1 MHEHTPPAGKA
12 DANANANANADAGI
26 RDTGIPHAGTPGTGA
41 TETGTADAAGQPLAG
56 GQAAATEE
64 PGFGGKPS
72 AGVHRTGK
80 GPRGSRRG
88 ATRLPGGKGRAA
100 SIAGVAAGVL
110 ILAGA
115 GAVVTAGS
123 LVAEPASSRTVPAA
137 KAAVPAGA
145 SVGVC
150 PGPARLLEGTDAGTD
165 AQFRPESATA
175 ATRVSAAVLSAGGVL
190 PGSRLAHLDGTAA
203 VEIAK
208 DPGPAPTAAAPQE
221 LLAGVVADR
230 TVDQVN
236 VVSANAVANQNA
248 SAAGAM
254 KYTAT
259 DGDLQG
265 SAAATCGQPSNDQWL
280 AGASTTVGRTSVLAL
295 TNASST
301 PATVSLEL
309 FGGRGQIQAP
319 GSRGLL
325 VAPGTTRSVV
335 LAGLAPNE
343 SQLSVHVRSAGGP
356 VAASIQQSFL
366 RGLTPGGVD
375 YISPGTAP
383 GVRQVMTGVDIQ
395 DPAGL
400 ASLTAQ
406 PGYRDAGPALEL
418 TVPGA
423 SDAVVEIKLYGRDG
437 QHALPSGG
445 VITAKAGST
454 TEVSLAG
461 VPAGQYTVAAS
472 SDVSFLAA
480 ARMTRGLQ
488 AGQPSDVAWAASAV
502 RLGSQHVVPV
512 PKGGQRQLVFGVLD
526 SRATITYSPIT
537 ADGKVRA
544 AATADIAGGT
554 TASISIPDQAG
565 GAAVVGYVVSASG
578 DAAYGSVLVGQEGRN
593 DVSSLAFLA
602 AAAGQETVPVSLGY

>member
-1 MHEHTPPAGKA
+1 MHEHAPPAAGRDAAKAEEPGSAESSASPEKPAPAGK
-12 DANANANANADAGI
+12 
-26 RDTGIPHAGTPGTGA
+26 
-41 TETGTADAAGQPLAG
+41 
-56 GQAAATEE
+56 
-64 PGFGGKPS
+64 PS
-72 AGVHRTGK
+72 G
-80 GPRGSRRG
+80 RG

-100 SIAGVAAGVL
+100 SLAAVAAGVL
-110 ILAGA
+110 VLAGG
-115 GAVVTAGS
+115 GAVVAAGS
-123 LVAEPASSRTVPAA
+123 LVAGPESSRTVPAA
-137 KAAVPAGA
+137 EAAVPAGA
-145 SVGVC
+145 SLGVC

-175 ATRVSAAVLSAGGVL
+175 ATKVSAAVLSAGGVL
-190 PGSRLAHLDGTAA
+190 PGSRLARLDGTAA
-203 VEIAK
+203 VDIAR

-221 LLAGVVADR
+221 LLAGVVADKP
-230 TVDQVN
+230 VDQVN
-236 VVSANAVANQNA
+236 VLSANALANQNA

-254 KYTAT
+254 KYTAK

-295 TNASST
+295 TNASTT
-301 PATVSLEL
+301 PATASLEL
-309 FGGRGQIQAP
+309 FGAGGQVQAP

-356 VAASIQQSFL
+356 VAASIQQSVL

-375 YISPGTAP
+375 FISPGTAP
-383 GVRQVMTGVDIQ
+383 AVRQVMTGVDIQ
-395 DPAGL
+395 DPARV
-400 ASLTAQ
+400 AALTAQ

-472 SDVSFLAA
+472 SDVSFVAA
-480 ARMTRGLQ
+480 ARMSRGLQ
-488 AGQPSDVAWAASAV
+488 AGQPLDVAWAPSAV

-512 PKGGQRQLVFGVLD
+512 PKGGLRQLVFGALD
-526 SRATITYSPIT
+526 TRATITYAPIT

-554 TASISIPDQAG
+554 TASIAVPEQAE
-565 GAAVVGYVVSASG
+565 GADVVGYVVSASG
-578 DAAYGSVLVGQEGRN
+578 DAAYGAVLLGQDGRN

-602 AAAGQETVPVSLGY
+602 AAAGQETVPVTLGY

>member
-1 MHEHTPPAGKA
+1 MHEHTPPAADEAPTKGGKLPQAGKA
-12 DANANANANADAGI
+12 A
-26 RDTGIPHAGTPGTGA
+26 GTGA
-41 TETGTADAAGQPLAG
+41 GEGREKSG
-56 GQAAATEE
+56 
-64 PGFGGKPS
+64 
-72 AGVHRTGK
+72 
-80 GPRGSRRG
+80 RG
-88 ATRLPGGKGRAA
+88 ATRVPVGKVRAA
-100 SIAGVAAGVL
+100 SVAGVAAGVL
-110 ILAGA
+110 ILAGGGALVA
-115 GAVVTAGS
+115 GGS
-123 LVAEPASSRTVPAA
+123 LMAAPESSRTVPAA
-137 KAAVPAGA
+137 EAAVPAGA
-145 SVGVC
+145 SLGVC

-190 PGSRLAHLDGTAA
+190 PGSRLARLDGTAG
-203 VEIAK
+203 VDISK

-221 LLAGVVADR
+221 LLAGVAADR
-230 TVDQVN
+230 AVDQVS
-236 VVSANAVANQNA
+236 VLTANAVANQNA

-254 KYTAT
+254 KYTAR

-280 AGASTTVGRTSVLAL
+280 AGAGTTVGRTSVLAL

-309 FGGRGQIQAP
+309 FGAGGQVQAP

-343 SQLSVHVRSAGGP
+343 ASLTVHVRSAGGP
-356 VAASIQQSFL
+356 VAASIQQSVL

-375 YISPGTAP
+375 FITPGTAP
-383 GVRQVMTGVDIQ
+383 SVRQVMTGVDIQ
-395 DPAGL
+395 DPAGT
-400 ASLTAQ
+400 AALTAQ
-406 PGYRDAGPALEL
+406 PGYKDAGPALEL

-472 SDVSFLAA
+472 SDVSFVAA
-480 ARMTRGLQ
+480 ARMGRGLQ
-488 AGQPSDVAWAASAV
+488 PGQPLDVAWAPSAV

-512 PKGGQRQLVFGVLD
+512 PKGGLRQLVFGALD
-526 SRATITYSPIT
+526 ARATITYAPIT

-544 AATADIAGGT
+544 GATADIAGGT
-554 TASISIPDQAG
+554 TASITIPEQAD
-565 GAAVVGYVVSASG
+565 GADVVGYVVSASG
-578 DAAYGSVLVGQEGRN
+578 DAAYGAVLVGQDGRN
-593 DVSSLAFLA
+593 DISTLAFLA
-602 AAAGQETVPVSLGY
+602 AAAGQETVPVTLGY

>member
-1 MHEHTPPAGKA
+1 MHEHTPPA
-12 DANANANANADAGI
+12 AG
-26 RDTGIPHAGTPGTGA
+26 D
-41 TETGTADAAGQPLAG
+41 
-56 GQAAATEE
+56 
-64 PGFGGKPS
+64 PS
-72 AGVHRTGK
+72 AEGEIRTKAGETAKKGAGK
-80 GPRGSRRG
+80 DRKTSGRG
-88 ATRLPGGKGRAA
+88 ATRVTGGKGRAA
-100 SIAGVAAGVL
+100 SVAGAAAGVL
-110 ILAGA
+110 ILAGGGALVA
-115 GAVVTAGS
+115 GGS
-123 LVAEPASSRTVPAA
+123 LVPAPASSRTVPAA
-137 KAAVPAGA
+137 EAAVPAGA
-145 SVGVC
+145 SLGVC
-150 PGPARLLEGTDAGTD
+150 PGPARLLAGTDAGTD

-190 PGSRLAHLDGTAA
+190 PGSRLARLDGTAG
-203 VEIAK
+203 VEISK
-208 DPGPAPTAAAPQE
+208 DPGPAPTAPAPQE
-221 LLAGVVADR
+221 VLAGVAAER
-230 TVDQVN
+230 AVDQVT
-236 VVSANAVANQNA
+236 VLTAKAVANQNA
-248 SAAGAM
+248 SAGAAM
-254 KYTAT
+254 KYTAK

-309 FGGRGQIQAP
+309 FGAGGQVQAP

-343 SQLSVHVRSAGGP
+343 PSLSVHVRSAGGP
-356 VAASIQQSFL
+356 VASSIQQSVL

-375 YISPGTAP
+375 FISPGTAP
-383 GVRQVMTGVDIQ
+383 AVRQVMTGVDIQ
-395 DPAGL
+395 DPAGI
-400 ASLTAQ
+400 AALTAQ
-406 PGYRDAGPALEL
+406 GAYKDAGPALEL

-423 SDAVVEIKLYGRDG
+423 SDAVVEVKLYGRDG
-437 QHALPSGG
+437 QRALPSGG

-472 SDVSFLAA
+472 SDVSFVAA
-480 ARMTRGLQ
+480 ARMGRGLQ
-488 AGQPSDVAWAASAV
+488 AGQPSDLAWAPSAV

-512 PKGGQRQLVFGVLD
+512 PKGGLRQLVFGALD
-526 SRATITYSPIT
+526 TRATITYSPIT

-554 TASISIPDQAG
+554 TATINIPDQAEG
-565 GAAVVGYVVSASG
+565 VDVVGYVVSASG
-578 DAAYGSVLVGQEGRN
+578 DAAYGSVLVGQDGRN

-602 AAAGQETVPVSLGY
+602 AAAGQETVPVTLGY

>member
-1 MHEHTPPAGKA
+1 MHEHTPPAAAEAPAPVHKA
-12 DANANANANADAGI
+12 APVQG
-26 RDTGIPHAGTPGTGA
+26 
-41 TETGTADAAGQPLAG
+41 GTAGDA
-56 GQAAATEE
+56 
-64 PGFGGKPS
+64 KPS
-72 AGVHRTGK
+72 G
-80 GPRGSRRG
+80 RGS
-88 ATRLPGGKGRAA
+88 TRLPRVRGRGA
-100 SIAGVAAGVL
+100 SVAGVAAGVL
-110 ILAGA
+110 ILAGG
-115 GAVVTAGS
+115 GAVVAAGS
-123 LVAEPASSRTVPAA
+123 LVQGPASSRVLPAA
-137 KAAVPAGA
+137 QAAVPAGA

-150 PGPARLLEGTDAGTD
+150 PGPARLLEGTGTGTD

-175 ATRVSAAVLSAGGVL
+175 ATKVTAAVLSAGGVL
-190 PGSRLAHLDGTAA
+190 PASRLTRLDGTAV

-208 DPGPAPTAAAPQE
+208 DAGQAPTAGAPQE

-230 TVDQVN
+230 AADQVN
-236 VVSANAVANQNA
+236 VLSANAVANQNA

-309 FGGRGQIQAP
+309 YGGAGQIQAP

-335 LAGLAPNE
+335 LAGLAPNVP
-343 SQLSVHVRSAGGP
+343 QLSVRVRSAGGP
-356 VAASIQQSFL
+356 VAASIQQSVL

-375 YISPGTAP
+375 FIAP
-383 GVRQVMTGVDIQ
+383 GASPSVRQVVTGVDIQ
-395 DPAGL
+395 DPAGV
-400 ASLTAQ
+400 AALTSRS
-406 PGYRDAGPALEL
+406 GYGDAAPALQL

-437 QHALPSGG
+437 QTALPSGG
-445 VITAKAGST
+445 VVTAKAGSV

-461 VPAGQYTVAAS
+461 VPAGQYTIAAS
-472 SDVSFLAA
+472 SDVSFVAA
-480 ARMTRGLQ
+480 ARMSRGLQ
-488 AGQPSDVAWAASAV
+488 AGQPSDVAWAGSAV

-512 PKGGQRQLVFGVLD
+512 PKGGLRQLVFGALD
-526 SRATITYSPIT
+526 TRATITYAPIT

-554 TASISIPDQAG
+554 TATITVPEQAE
-565 GAAVVGYVVSASG
+565 GADVVGYVVSASG
-578 DAAYGSVLVGQEGRN
+578 DAAYGAVLLGQGGRN
-593 DVSSLAFLA
+593 DVSNLAFRP
-602 AAAGQETVPVSLGY
+602 AAAGQETVPVTLGY

>member
-1 MHEHTPPAGKA
+1 MHEHTPPAA
-12 DANANANANADAGI
+12 AQSAAAAES
-26 RDTGIPHAGTPGTGA
+26 TGA
-41 TETGTADAAGQPLAG
+41 NQGPAEK
-56 GQAAATEE
+56 
-64 PGFGGKPS
+64 PGPDSRKGRGRKPS
-72 AGVHRTGK
+72 SG
-80 GPRGSRRG
+80 GS
-88 ATRLPGGKGRAA
+88 TRLPGGNTRAA
-100 SIAGVAAGVL
+100 SVAGVAAGVL
-110 ILAGA
+110 IFAAA
-115 GAVVTAGS
+115 GAVVAAGTAVPG
-123 LVAEPASSRTVPAA
+123 PGSSRAVPAA
-137 KAAVPAGA
+137 QAAVPAGA

-190 PGSRLAHLDGTAA
+190 PGSRLARLDGTAA
-203 VEIAK
+203 VDIAK
-208 DPGPAPTAAAPQE
+208 APGPTPAAGTPQE

-236 VVSANAVANQNA
+236 VLRADAVANQNA

-265 SAAATCGQPSNDQWL
+265 SAAASCSQPLNDQWL
-280 AGASTTVGRTSVLAL
+280 AGASTVVGRTSVLAL

-309 FGGRGQIQAP
+309 FGSGGQIQAP

-343 SQLSVHVRSAGGP
+343 AQLSVHVRSAGGP
-356 VAASIQQSFL
+356 VAATIQQSVL

-375 YISPGTAP
+375 FISPGTAP
-383 GVRQVMTGVDIQ
+383 ALRQVMTGVDIQ
-395 DPAGL
+395 DPA
-400 ASLTAQ
+400 AVAALTAQ
-406 PGYRDAGPALEL
+406 AGYKDAGPALEL

-423 SDAVVEIKLYGRDG
+423 ADAVVEIKLYGRDG

-454 TEVSLAG
+454 TEVPLAG
-461 VPAGQYTVAAS
+461 VPAGQYTVEAS
-472 SDVSFLAA
+472 SDVSIVAA
-480 ARMTRGLQ
+480 TRMGRGLQ
-488 AGQPSDVAWAASAV
+488 PGQALDVAWAASAV
-502 RLGSQHVVPV
+502 RLGSQHVIPV
-512 PKGGQRQLVFGVLD
+512 PKGGLRQLVFGALD
-526 SRATITYSPIT
+526 ARATITYAPIT

-544 AATADIAGGT
+544 NATADIAGGT
-554 TASISIPDQAG
+554 TASIAVPEQAD
-565 GAAVVGYVVSASG
+565 GADVVGYVVSASG
-578 DAAYGSVLVGQEGRN
+578 DAAYGAVLLGQDGRN
-593 DVSSLAFLA
+593 DVSALGFLP
-602 AAAGQETVPVSLGY
+602 AAAGQETVPVSLGS

>member
-1 MHEHTPPAGKA
+1 MHEHTPP
-12 DANANANANADAGI
+12 DSANMPAPAAKPAPAEQPARTGNGDAGE
-26 RDTGIPHAGTPGTGA
+26 GAG
-41 TETGTADAAGQPLAG
+41 
-56 GQAAATEE
+56 
-64 PGFGGKPS
+64 
-72 AGVHRTGK
+72 
-80 GPRGSRRG
+80 RGSS
-88 ATRLPGGKGRAA
+88 RLPVGKGRAA
-100 SIAGVAAGVL
+100 TVAGVAAGVL
-110 ILAGA
+110 ILAGGA
-115 GAVVTAGS
+115 AVVAAGS
-123 LVAEPASSRTVPAA
+123 LMPGPVSSRVVPVAD
-137 KAAVPAGA
+137 AAVPAGA
-145 SVGVC
+145 SLGVC
-150 PGPARLLEGTDAGTD
+150 PGPARLLEGTAAGTD

-175 ATRVSAAVLSAGGVL
+175 ATKVSAAVLSAGGVL
-190 PGSRLAHLDGTAA
+190 PGSRLARLDGGT
-203 VEIAK
+203 VVDIAK
-208 DPGPAPTAAAPQE
+208 NPGPAPTAAAPQE

-230 TVDQVN
+230 AVDQASVL
-236 VVSANAVANQNA
+236 SADAVANQNA

-265 SAAATCGQPSNDQWL
+265 SAAANCGQPSNDQWL

-309 FGGRGQIQAP
+309 FGTGGQIQAP

-343 SQLSVHVRSAGGP
+343 SRLSVHVRSAGGP
-356 VAASIQQSFL
+356 VAASIQQSVL
-366 RGLTPGGVD
+366 RGLTPGGLD
-375 YISPGTAP
+375 FITPGTAP
-383 GVRQVMTGVDIQ
+383 AVRQVMTGVDIQ
-395 DPAGL
+395 DPAGV
-400 ASLTAQ
+400 AALTSQ
-406 PGYRDAGPALEL
+406 SGYQDAGPALEL

-423 SDAVVEIKLYGRDG
+423 ADAVVEIKLYGRDG

-445 VITAKAGST
+445 VVTAKAGST

-472 SDVSFLAA
+472 SDVSFVAA
-480 ARMTRGLQ
+480 ARMSRGLQ
-488 AGQPSDVAWAASAV
+488 AGQPLDVAWAPSAV

-512 PKGGQRQLVFGVLD
+512 PKGGNRQLVFGALD
-526 SRATITYSPIT
+526 GRATITYSPIT

-554 TASISIPDQAG
+554 TASITVPEQAD
-565 GAAVVGYVVSASG
+565 GAAVVGYVVSAAG
-578 DAAYGSVLVGQEGRN
+578 DAAYGAVLVGQDGRN

-602 AAAGQETVPVSLGY
+602 AAAGQETVPVALGY